1 MTSESIRR
9 YIFQFCSGKAGVR
22 IQEVPGTDLVCVFK
36 KLDWGEH
43 LPQRMVYLA
52 PVAIEPSFVWDVDV
66 R

>member
-9 YIFQFCSGKAGVR
+9 YIFQFCSGKASIR
-22 IQEVPGTDLVCVFK
+22 IQEVPGTDLICVFK

-52 PVAIEPSFVWDVDV
+52 PVAVEPFL
-66 R
+66 